1 MSNEADVALSVRLSK
16 LAADLGPSPSDEDSM
31 QSPEAILRSVAVF
44 GDIARV
50 STQLQSQAVAT
61 AQASGLSWAKIGKAL
76 GISRQAAQQRFDTRR
91 TEAIQATETMRIV
104 GPVSRNEEVEQIN
117 AAGRQGWKLIR
128 SLHGEHALELDDET
142 WEVTRV
148 SIFSLRALPAASD
161 GWEAASTRF
170 PDCFFIRKILN

>member
-1 MSNEADVALSVRLSK
+1 MSKESDVALSVRLSK
-16 LAADLGPSPSDEDSM
+16 LAADLGPNHSGEDSG

-50 STQLQSQAVAT
+50 SVQLQSQAVAT
-61 AQASGLSWAKIGKAL
+61 AQDSGLSWAKIGKAL
-76 GISRQAAQQRFDTRR
+76 GTSRQAAQQRFDSRR
-91 TEAIQATETMRIV
+91 IEAIRATEATRIV

-117 AAGRQGWKLIR
+117 EAGKQGWKLIR
-128 SLHGEHALELDDET
+128 SLHGEHALERDDDS

-148 SIFSLRALPAASD
+148 SIFSLRSLPAASD

-170 PDCFFIRKILN
+170 PDCFYLRKILN